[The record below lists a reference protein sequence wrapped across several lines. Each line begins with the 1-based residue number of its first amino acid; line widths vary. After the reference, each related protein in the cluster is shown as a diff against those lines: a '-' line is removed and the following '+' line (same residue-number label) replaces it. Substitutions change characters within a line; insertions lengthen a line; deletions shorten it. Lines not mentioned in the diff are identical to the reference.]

1 MRTAPTCGQANGT
14 LSKSKQTLKHSSN
27 LRLARRDHVLLL
39 LISLRR
45 IRCVG
50 NRYFHS
56 LARFNLLSFPD
67 CRFFDFRPAAD
78 LAPARSCASYK
89 ASERRDQILHS
100 ANEFLLFTPIFYLH
114 SFIETVYPW
123 KSKQR
128 TEKIEIHIFM
138 AVCYCIFSH
147 ESIAA
152 DGAARSGPSDCVRAT
167 FCRRTRPSDRLRM
180 LIAPA
185 EISQE
190 IARAG
195 VANF

>member
-1 MRTAPTCGQANGT
+1 MLVIDIFILWLASIFSHFPIAT
-14 LSKSKQTLKHSSN
+14 LIFDASVSGRLRACSIHSYS
-27 LRLARRDHVLLL
+27 V
-39 LISLRR
+39 
-45 IRCVG
+45 
-50 NRYFHS
+50 
-56 LARFNLLSFPD
+56 
-67 CRFFDFRPAAD
+67 
-78 LAPARSCASYK
+78 SYK
-89 ASERRDQILHS
+89 SSERRDQILHS
-100 ANEFLLFTPIFYLH
+100 ANEFLLFTPIFFIFIH
-114 SFIETVYPW
+114 SLKPYTHGKANSEWKKIET
-123 KSKQR
+123 
-128 TEKIEIHIFM
+128 HIFM

-147 ESIAA
+147 EFIAA